1 MTDTIIDV
9 TTQLTD
15 AITAIKQDQADI
27 SEFKADQAAL
37 EVVKSEAAEANVL
50 LQAELEA
57 TKAAQAELLAKT
69 EEMEAKFVNLP
80 TIMKKDTQTMN
91 TFEKMTGAQGQE
103 MVGQSYNTFS
113 KAVAEGSD
121 ITGGRIDTTS
131 PYFILEQQSIFRAHA
146 TVMNTTAGSIKLPN
160 ISGVAWAKEN
170 TVLQDGSRVTGGAS
184 ASATV
189 VVDNWTTENLIS
201 LPALEDLQD
210 FDGMMVKLIAQKLA
224 SAENAE
230 GALVLKSAVAAA
242 APTIGKVSTGAAT
255 ALPAAN
261 AIVGKLMD
269 MIASV
274 TSPYLPNAK
283 FYVSR
288 GLYAS
293 ISKSNNTTLNFD
305 PASKAMTL
313 AGYPIVV
320 VDVLDAGTSGDDVS
334 GYFGDMGSALAMV
347 SRKNL
352 DISRME
358 QTRPGSMTY
367 YGDARFTFAGWDT
380 TNSICAL
387 VTEA

>member
-1 MTDTIIDV
+1 MTDITQV
-9 TTQLTD
+9 TEALDLLTTKH
-15 AITAIKQDQADI
+15 TADM
-27 SEFKADQAAL
+27 EVKADQAAL
-37 EVVKSEAAEANVL
+37 DLVKSEATDAAAAV
-50 LQAELEA
+50 QVELEA
-57 TKAAQAELLAKT
+57 AKAVSAELIIKH
-69 EEMEAKFVNLP
+69 EELEAKFANLP
-80 TIMKKDTQTMN
+80 TITKKDTQTMSN
-91 TFEKMTGAQGQE
+91 EFEKRIGANGQDE
-103 MVGQSYNTFS
+103 MGKTYNTFS
-113 KAVAEGSD
+113 KAVAEGQD
-121 ITGGRIDTTS
+121 VTGGRIDTTS
-131 PYFILEQQSIFRAHA
+131 PYFILEQQSIFRNYA

-170 TVLQDGSRVTGGAS
+170 TVIQDGTRVTGGAS

-189 VVDNWTTENLIS
+189 VVDFWTTENLVS
-201 LPALEDLQD
+201 LPALEDLEG
-210 FDGMMVKLIAQKLA
+210 FDSMMIKLIAQKLA

-230 GALVLKSAVAAA
+230 GAAVLKAAVAAV

-288 GLYAS
+288 GLYAA

-313 AGYPIVV
+313 AGYQLVV
-320 VDVLDAGTSGDDVS
+320 LDVLDSGTSGDDIS
-334 GYFGDMGSALAMV
+334 CYFGDMGSALAMV

-367 YGDARFTFAGWDT
+367 FGDARFTFAGWDT
-380 TNSICAL
+380 TNSIVAL

>member
-1 MTDTIIDV
+1 MTDITQV
-9 TTQLTD
+9 TEALDLLTTKH
-15 AITAIKQDQADI
+15 TA
-27 SEFKADQAAL
+27 EMEVKADQAAVT
-37 EVVKSEAAEANVL
+37 EAVEAVKADAVEAAAAV
-50 LQAELEA
+50 QVELEA
-57 TKAAQAELLAKT
+57 AKAVSAELIIKH
-69 EEMEAKFVNLP
+69 EELEAKFAAMP
-80 TIMKKDTQTMN
+80 TIQKEAPKMSN
-91 TFEKMTGAQGQE
+91 EFEKMTGAQGQE
-103 MVGQSYNTFS
+103 QMGKSFNTFS
-113 KAVAEGSD
+113 KAVAEGQSV
-121 ITGGRIDTTS
+121 TGGRIDSTS
-131 PYFILEQQSIFRAHA
+131 PYFILEQQSIFRNYA
-146 TVMNTTAGSIKLPN
+146 TVMNTSAGSIKLPN

-170 TVLQDGSRVTGGAS
+170 TVLQDGSRATGGS
-184 ASATV
+184 IGSATV
-189 VVDNWTTENLIS
+189 VVDNWTTENLVS

-210 FDGMMVKLIAQKLA
+210 FDGMMVKLIARKLA
-224 SAENAE
+224 AAENAE
-230 GALVLKSAVAAA
+230 AATVLKAGTAGAT
-242 APTIGKVSTGAAT
+242 PTIGKVSTGAAA

-269 MIASV
+269 MVASV

-283 FYVSR
+283 FFVSR

-320 VDVLDAGTSGDDVS
+320 VDVLDDGKTGADVA
-334 GYFGDMGSALAMV
+334 GYFGDMSAALAMV

-367 YGDARFTFAGWDT
+367 FGDARFAFAGWDT